1 MTMHAAL
8 ATAPIIPPERLP
20 PLAAGA
26 PDIGAIDQAA
36 ERIRGEA
43 VLTPLLEVPAAN
55 AILGGRLLM
64 KAEMLQRTGSFKFR
78 GAYNSVAAL
87 PPEVRARG
95 VVTYSSGNHAQ
106 GLAAAAQAA
115 GIPALIVMPADAPAI
130 KVENTRGYGAEVVFY
145 DRYTE
150 SREELGERLAAE
162 RGATIIRPYD
172 EPNVIAGQGTC
183 GLEIAMQ
190 AAAKGVRLDAVLVPA
205 GGGGL
210 VAGVSTAI
218 AARSPGTPVYCCEP
232 AGFDDTT
239 RSLAAAAWVENDPA
253 ARSFCD
259 ALLAPTPGRITF
271 TINARRLAGGLVVT
285 DDEVAEAMRFAFRHF
300 KVVVEPGGAV
310 ALAAVLAGRIAI
322 AGRTI
327 AVICS
332 GGNVDPALYREVLAG
347 G

>member
-1 MTMHAAL
+1 MTAPAAL
-8 ATAPIIPPERLP
+8 ATRPALAPDRIP
-20 PLAAGA
+20 PLAPNA
-26 PDIGAIDQAA
+26 PDIQAIEQAA

-55 AILGGRLLM
+55 ALLGGRLFM

-78 GAYNSVAAL
+78 GAYNCIAGLA
-87 PPEVRARG
+87 PEARARG

-106 GLAAAAQAA
+106 GVAAAAQAM
-115 GIPALIVMPADAPAI
+115 GVPAVIVMPKDAPGI

-150 SREELGERLAAE
+150 SREEIGERLTQE
-162 RGATIIRPYD
+162 RGATIVRPYD
-172 EPNVIAGQGTC
+172 EPGVIAGQGTC
-183 GLEIAMQ
+183 GLEIASQ
-190 AAAKGVRLDAVLVPA
+190 AAAKGVKLDAVLVPA

-218 AARSPGTPVYCCEP
+218 AARSPGTPVFCCEP

-239 RSLAAAAWVENDPA
+239 RSIASGEWVENDPA

-271 TINARRLAGGLVVT
+271 TMNVRRLAGGFVVT
-285 DDEVAEAMRFAFRHF
+285 DAEVEDAMRFAFRHF

-310 ALAAVLAGRIAI
+310 ALAAVLAGRIDIRDRAI
-322 AGRTI
+322 A
-327 AVICS
+327 VVCS
-332 GGNVDPALYREVLAG
+332 GGNVDPTLFHDVLG
-347 G
+347 RG